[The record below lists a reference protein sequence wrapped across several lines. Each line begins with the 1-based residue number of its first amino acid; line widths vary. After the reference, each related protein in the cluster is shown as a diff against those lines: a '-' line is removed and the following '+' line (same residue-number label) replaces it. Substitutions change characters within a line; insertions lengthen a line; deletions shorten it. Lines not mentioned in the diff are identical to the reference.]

1 MIGIIDY
8 GMGNVRSV
16 ANALAYLGLES
27 TVTSDPGELRECDRL
42 ILPGVGAFG
51 DAMEQLR
58 ARGLVDVLD
67 REAVEGGKPL
77 LGICLGMQLL
87 ARASEEHGR
96 HEGLGWFDAE
106 VVRFHGTAG
115 LKVPHMGWNTVGL
128 HREHPLFAGLS
139 AEQRDFYFVHSFHVV
154 CRDDTD
160 VVGTA
165 IYGTEITVAMA
176 RGNIAGMQ
184 FHPEKSQDN
193 GLQILSNFA
202 TWTPASAGDGAVL
215 TPSA

>member
-27 TVTSDPGELRECDRL
+27 TITGDHDALAACGRL

-58 ARGLVDVLD
+58 ARRLVEALNQQVL
-67 REAVEGGKPL
+67 EAGKPI

-106 VVRFHGTAG
+106 VVR
-115 LKVPHMGWNTVGL
+115 
-128 HREHPLFAGLS
+128 
-139 AEQRDFYFVHSFHVV
+139 
-154 CRDDTD
+154 
-160 VVGTA
+160 
-165 IYGTEITVAMA
+165 
-176 RGNIAGMQ
+176 
-184 FHPEKSQDN
+184 
-193 GLQILSNFA
+193 
-202 TWTPASAGDGAVL
+202 
-215 TPSA
+215 